1 MMEIYVIQP
10 GDTLAAVAAKFGVS
24 VDRLLEVNDLPH
36 PDRLV
41 PGQVVLIPEPP
52 QHFLMYTVVPGD
64 TLHKLAQIFNT
75 SVQVIAE
82 VNDIEDPNYIEAG
95 SELVIPGW
103 IGIEYTVRPGDT
115 LWSIGRQFGVSPGLI
130 ARVNRIENPSL
141 IFPWQALIIPQ
152 QVPDVIKQETE
163 TIAYVFPDGPGLR
176 EALDAAGQCLTYAAL
191 FQFRVDGA
199 GGLIEPEGAQEAV
212 EACKQQGIAPMAVVT
227 NWRGDLFQPDLARSI
242 MADSA
247 TRTQTISSIQS
258 VLRRLELY
266 GVNVDFENMFPE
278 DRPLYTRFIRE
289 LRDSLKPDGYLVT
302 IAVAP
307 KDADRPNAPWVGTF
321 DYAALGELVDIMY
334 IMTYEWGWI
343 GGPPMPIAPINQVR
357 RVLAYATSIVPSD
370 KILQGIPLY
379 GYDWPLPDTPESR
392 AAALSLAEVYDLA
405 YRRGASIGYD
415 DISQSPWLRYS
426 DEGGVR
432 HELWFEDPRSLRVKF
447 ELAQEFALRGVG
459 FWSNHNAHYAFGQI
473 WSLLCDTFSVVRLPR
488 GPAQDWR

>member
-1 MMEIYVIQP
+1 MDIYVIQP
-10 GDTLAAVAAKFGVS
+10 GDTLAAVAARFGVS
-24 VDRLLEVNDLPH
+24 VDRLLEVNGLPH
-36 PDRLV
+36 PDRLI
-41 PGQVVLIPEPP
+41 PGQAVLIPEPP
-52 QHFLMYTVVPGD
+52 QHFLMYTVIPGD
-64 TLHKLAQIFNT
+64 TLHKLAQLFNT

-82 VNDIEDPNYIEAG
+82 VNDIDNPDYIEAG

-152 QVPDVIKQETE
+152 QVPDVIKQEIE
-163 TIAYVFPDGPGLR
+163 TLAYVFPDAASLR
-176 EALDAAGQCLTYAAL
+176 EALDTAGQCLTYAAV

-199 GGLIEPEGAQEAV
+199 GGLIEPEDAQATIEV
-212 EACKQQGIAPMAVVT
+212 CRQQGIAPLAVVT
-227 NWRGDLFQPDLARSI
+227 NWRGDLFQPDLAHDVMVDHVI
-242 MADSA
+242 
-247 TRTQTISSIQS
+247 RTQTIASIQG
-258 VLRRLELY
+258 VLRRLELS
-266 GVNVDFENMFPE
+266 GVNIDFENMFPQ

-289 LRDSLKPDGYLVT
+289 LRDSLKPSGHLVT

-307 KDADRPNAPWVGTF
+307 KDSDRPDAAWVGTF

-343 GGPPMPIAPINQVR
+343 GGPPMPIAPVSQVR

-392 AAALSLAEVYDLA
+392 ATALSLAGAYELA
-405 YRRGASIGYD
+405 YRRGANISYD
-415 DISQSPWLRYS
+415 NMSQSPWFRYT
-426 DEGGVR
+426 DEHGVR
-432 HELWFEDPRSLRVKF
+432 HEVWFDDPRSLRVKL

-459 FWSNHNAHYAFGQI
+459 FWSNRNVHYAFGQI
-473 WSLLCDTFSVVRLPR
+473 WSLLCDTFSVVRL
-488 GPAQDWR
+488 